1 MNSLVLRLVTSG
13 LLTVGTFLSVPLTN
27 VSFAAPT
34 LELSKSSRSSPSLTP
49 NGSGNSDF
57 LLAQDATEEQTN
69 IRVYEKA
76 SPAVVSIDT
85 DKTNGSGAIVTP
97 DGLVLTNAHVV
108 SSGGTVTVTLAD
120 GRKLEA
126 DVIGFGED
134 GLDLAVLKI
143 RNASNL
149 PTIPIASAG
158 SVKVGQRAFAIGN
171 PFGQFQNTL
180 TVGIVSRLD
189 KERNLIQTDAAINPG
204 NSGGPLLNSAG
215 ELIGVNTAIFTRGQG
230 GGNIG
235 IGFAISVDRV
245 PPFLQA
251 VREGRA
257 PTVPPQERPLF
268 ERNDA
273 KPVVLNG
280 PEVSARLGRGD
291 KVLPVDNSFY
301 HVYAFDGKAGQQVTI
316 EMASQEVDAY
326 LILLTEDGSELA
338 QDDDSGGEK
347 NAKIVITLPT
357 DGTYIVLAN
366 SYEAGQSGNYR
377 LRLVA
382 SASTNPPAARRMG
395 EMILNEQGSL
405 DEQDSVLP
413 SDGSLYDDYTFDG
426 EAGQSISIRLESQDF
441 DPYLAIFTPN
451 GRLLAENDDA
461 SSSTKN
467 SAITVTLP
475 VPGRYRVVV
484 NAYDN
489 TGRGE
494 YSLTV
499 R

>member
-1 MNSLVLRLVTSG
+1 MNSLVLRLATSG
-13 LLTVGTFLSVPLTN
+13 LLTVGAIFSAPFGN
-27 VSFAAPT
+27 VSLATPT
-34 LELSKSSRSSPSLTP
+34 LELPKSSLSSFRSTP
-49 NGSGNSDF
+49 NLSRNSDL
-57 LLAQDATEEQTN
+57 LLAQDATEEETN
-69 IRVYEKA
+69 ILVYEKA

-85 DKTNGSGAIVTP
+85 DKTNGSGTIITP
-97 DGLVLTNAHVV
+97 DGLILTNAHVV
-108 SSGGTVTVTLAD
+108 SAGGTVTVTLAD

-126 DVIGFGED
+126 DVMGFGED
-134 GLDLAVLKI
+134 GLDLAVLRI
-143 RNASNL
+143 RNARNL
-149 PTIPIASAG
+149 PTIPIANSG

-189 KERNLIQTDAAINPG
+189 QERNLIQTDAAINPG

-251 VREGRA
+251 VQEGRA
-257 PTVPPQERPLF
+257 PTTPPEERPLF

-273 KPVVLNG
+273 KQVVLNG

-357 DGTYIVLAN
+357 DGTYILLAN

-382 SASTNPPAARRMG
+382 NTSTNLPPSQRIG
-395 EMILNEQGSL
+395 ELILSEQGSL
-405 DEQDSVLP
+405 DEEDSVLP

-426 EAGQSISIRLESQDF
+426 QAGQSISIRLESGEF

-461 SSSTKN
+461 SRSTKN
-467 SAITVTLP
+467 AAITVTLP
-475 VPGRYRVVV
+475 VAGRYRVVV

-489 TGRGE
+489 TGRGQ